1 MPFQIKRRFFKIL
14 DAHYISISILKTIFK
29 TALIAEDKLH
39 SLLIDFSKG
48 VRIIDGKYVASQV
61 TIYTL
66 LPPLIDT
73 TLRNNAVADFLK
85 ASSDN
90 EKSNL
95 NRIESVPRHIE
106 SFTTE
111 SSLLQYFS
119 FRFLKESK
127 LKTVHREK
135 ASI

>member
-1 MPFQIKRRFFKIL
+1 M
-14 DAHYISISILKTIFK
+14 KTIFK

-48 VRIIDGKYVASQV
+48 ARIIGGKHVASQV
-61 TIYTL
+61 TISTL

-90 EKSNL
+90 EKIDICFIGG
-95 NRIESVPRHIE
+95 NRGEK
-106 SFTTE
+106 
-111 SSLLQYFS
+111 
-119 FRFLKESK
+119 KEK
-127 LKTVHREK
+127 RVNEVENE
-135 ASI
+135 